1 MIWYG
6 LSDGGGPHERNV
18 SLVLL
23 ACPKHTI
30 LVRINFK
37 IFAEKEMKVKQPM

>member
-6 LSDGGGPHERNV
+6 LSDGGGPHERDV

-23 ACPKHTI
+23 AFPKQTTF
-30 LVRINFK
+30 LQRK
-37 IFAEKEMKVKQPM
+37 RRLR

>member
-6 LSDGGGPHERNV
+6 LSDGGGPYERDV

-23 ACPKHTI
+23 ACPKQNH
-30 LVRINFK
+30 
-37 IFAEKEMKVKQPM
+37 IFAEKEKIKVKQPA